1 MEKISCLSK
10 IKNKEILFNLI
21 FNEVDFLKLAKLFY
35 KNKNLQTVMK
45 INLQTYKMLHKA
57 SIGKWGFAFSKIMNE
72 KTSRNNPNKTLE
84 KYCTLLPF
92 LETKTEIIENE
103 NIEFVSSL
111 PSSGNFLVCG
121 NKTILIGN
129 NYPKGAEIKLP
140 CITGAY
146 PIEMSEDIALIPCQ
160 NTIISL
166 SISTLVTSKILNL
179 QNSVVAICKTS
190 SEHFIISEQSQSTN
204 FISLY
209 SFYNNDVIYKSRINI
224 SDILRVFIPL
234 SYSFVASFYENS
246 VYYFDFNNSNELK
259 SLKEHNKSIYSL
271 IKLSSNRLASG
282 SVDGVIKIWSDASST
297 SLLTINAYDNKMII
311 SMLEIPEQKILIV
324 SGNTEVIKVFDS
336 ENGSSLFD
344 LEGHTSSVPTI
355 ELIND
360 KRLISCSFDKSIRL
374 WDLNKKAC
382 DVMIKD
388 VFYLPRFIF
397 QLPNNSIYG
406 IYYKGTWEQLSVFD
420 NLSTIE
426 KEKRII
432 ISEKDG
438 VVALNLKG
446 LSLL

>member
-1 MEKISCLSK
+1 M
-10 IKNKEILFNLI
+10 
-21 FNEVDFLKLAKLFY
+21 
-35 KNKNLQTVMK
+35 
-45 INLQTYKMLHKA
+45 
-57 SIGKWGFAFSKIMNE
+57 
-72 KTSRNNPNKTLE
+72 
-84 KYCTLLPF
+84 
-92 LETKTEIIENE
+92 
-103 NIEFVSSL
+103 
-111 PSSGNFLVCG
+111 
-121 NKTILIGN
+121 
-129 NYPKGAEIKLP
+129 
-140 CITGAY
+140 
-146 PIEMSEDIALIPCQ
+146 
-160 NTIISL
+160 
-166 SISTLVTSKILNL
+166 
-179 QNSVVAICKTS
+179 
-190 SEHFIISEQSQSTN
+190 
-204 FISLY
+204 Y
-209 SFYNNDVIYKSRINI
+209 SFYNNDVIYKYRVNI
-224 SDILRVFIPL
+224 SEILRVFIPL

-282 SVDGVIKIWSDASST
+282 SVDGMIKIWSDASST
-297 SLLTINAYDNKMII
+297 SLLTINAYDNTMII
-311 SMLEIPEQKILIV
+311 SMLEIPDQKMLIV
-324 SGNTEVIKVFDS
+324 SGNTEVIKVFHS

-388 VFYLPRFIF
+388 VFNLPRFIF

-438 VVALNLKG
+438 VVTLNLKG